1 MKITTKI
8 LKSLERVREA
18 AQEVSDNMRASPSG
32 DEYKFVGSTNDID
45 ELNEALKEYTFLV
58 IAWNTRA
65 ALAERQG
72 LIEAARKA
80 AEAFRWYEKLHAAKP
95 DMEKAKRNA
104 EYAEMLEAALEAQ
117 REEW

>member
-58 IAWNTRA
+58 IA
-65 ALAERQG
+65 
-72 LIEAARKA
+72 
-80 AEAFRWYEKLHAAKP
+80 
-95 DMEKAKRNA
+95 
-104 EYAEMLEAALEAQ
+104 Q
-117 REEW
+117 RPRHDCIQRDGV